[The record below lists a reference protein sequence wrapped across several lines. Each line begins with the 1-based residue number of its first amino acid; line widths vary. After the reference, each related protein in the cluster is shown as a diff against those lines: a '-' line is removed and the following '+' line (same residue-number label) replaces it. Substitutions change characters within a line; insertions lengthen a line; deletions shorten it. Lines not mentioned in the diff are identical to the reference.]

1 MRQVTV
7 LYTANPQPQSFNVDP
22 SVVTFGALVNSLPDV
37 KFSGM
42 NVRLGGALYDVA
54 HPDAILPD
62 GNLKIFI
69 SVVDQKAAAYA
80 DDRAFLKATRAQAA
94 QDEDEQLLELIGN
107 YTHLTTAA
115 IAELVEEVKDFLEA
129 RTNVV
134 EEGDLAARVFE
145 VEYKLGIRN
154 TSNQAAF
161 DARMVSEIEYTTQR
175 A

>member
-22 SVVTFGALVNSLPDV
+22 SVVTFGALVEALPQV
-37 KFSGM
+37 NFKGM

-54 HPDAILPD
+54 HPDAVLPE

-69 SVVDQKAAAYA
+69 SVVDQKAAGYVE
-80 DDRAFLKATRAQAA
+80 DRAFLKATRAQAA
-94 QDEDEQLLELIGN
+94 EDEDEELLELIGN
-107 YTHLTTAA
+107 YTHLTT
-115 IAELVEEVKDFLEA
+115 IEMEELVEEVQDFLEA
-129 RTNVV
+129 RDNVV
-134 EEGDLAARVFE
+134 EDTLLEARLFE

-154 TSNQAAF
+154 TANAEKF